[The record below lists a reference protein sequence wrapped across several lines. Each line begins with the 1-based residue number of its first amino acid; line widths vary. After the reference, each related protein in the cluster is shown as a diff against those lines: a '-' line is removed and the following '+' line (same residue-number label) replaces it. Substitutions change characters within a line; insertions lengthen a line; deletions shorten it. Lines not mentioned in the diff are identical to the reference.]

1 MEKIFKKSLALVLS
15 AALCL
20 TAFVGCLTVSAAD
33 ETTPAYAISTDA
45 KGKVGDTVEVI
56 AEYTNISTV
65 CGHYVTVTFPANFTV
80 KEVYQAKES
89 ADGETYKLLTAY
101 KEGSEENWQYKMDV
115 VEGKT
120 AIKSCDIINFF
131 ASEGSEHNVTTGSL
145 KFKFVVTIGEVEV
158 GEYPVTI
165 AVEAASQDEMWITPV
180 ITNGKITVEANTP
193 AHEHVFDETAN
204 QVVTFDSTGITYN
217 KVCTTDKEL
226 VPVSK
231 DTSDNAVTV
240 ATTAT
245 KFTAYSAVNDVD
257 GGTFTIDFALPEGKT
272 ANDVKVAYVSGNKII
287 ANGYHSSLSDGDLT
301 NGENAI
307 AFSYADGV
315 ATLTTEKTGVFVVFV
330 PSADSVLPT
339 ANIGMTQTFDLGSSI
354 SILFK
359 VNKTN
364 LANFDSVYA
373 VIDHEAYNGNTV
385 YNHETK
391 IDKYEIDGTYYVF
404 SYPVSAMQMGDDV
417 TASYYGV
424 EDGVS
429 YLLRVKTDYSLVAYA
444 AGSVGYKGT
453 DTNLKTLLS
462 DMFTYGSIAQRTFAY
477 HTDAL
482 VSENAAIAGYI
493 AQYPASETVARES
506 IEYVPSSSTYADVN
520 NKLCGFNKGLN
531 LESTVEVYYRVN
543 LSNFITKYGESEL
556 SNLQFRVSYK
566 EASKT
571 NTDVTPTVVTYG
583 INDNVASSNKRYD
596 FLANKIVAP
605 MMASQTEIGVYYN
618 NPTTGNCEWLA
629 TSVYSINTYLYNN
642 YDSTVKIKSDAT
654 ANLGDICKAVATY
667 GVSARNYFGIVS

>member
-20 TAFVGCLTVSAAD
+20 TALVGCLTVSAE
-33 ETTPAYAISTDA
+33 ETTA
-45 KGKVGDTVEVI
+45 KPTYKLGTVEGKPGDTVKVTANITNATEVCAHLI
-56 AEYTNISTV
+56 DIVFPTDLTIGAVTDSLNRTYLTVEQWEATGNNSEIPAYNLFEDAEGKHIRFVEFVNWPDTTVVSDLTVNIEFKIPEGATA
-65 CGHYVTVTFPANFTV
+65 G
-80 KEVYQAKES
+80 KVYDLTPTIQAGKY
-89 ADGETYKLLTAY
+89 DDDTKL
-101 KEGSEENWQYKMDV
+101 MDV
-115 VEGKT
+115 VTT
-120 AIKSCDIINFF
+120 AGTIT
-131 ASEGSEHNVTTGSL
+131 VTT
-145 KFKFVVTIGEVEV
+145 
-158 GEYPVTI
+158 
-165 AVEAASQDEMWITPV
+165 AS
-180 ITNGKITVEANTP
+180 
-193 AHEHVFDETAN
+193 HEHTFDETAN
-204 QVVTFDSTGITYN
+204 EIVTFDSTGITYN
-217 KVCTTDKEL
+217 KVCTSDEQL
-226 VPVSK
+226 VAVSK
-231 DTSDNAVTV
+231 DTSDDAIAV
-240 ATTAT
+240 ATIAT

-287 ANGYHSSLSDGDLT
+287 ANGYHVSLSDGDLT

-373 VIDHEAYNGNTV
+373 VIDHEAYNGNTA
-385 YNHETK
+385 YNNEK
-391 IDKYEIDGTYYVF
+391 VIDEYGIDGTYYVF
-404 SYPVSAMQMGDDV
+404 SYPVSAMQMGDNV

-453 DTNLKTLLS
+453 DTKLKTLLS
-462 DMFTYGSIAQRTFAY
+462 DMFTYGAMAQRTFAY

-506 IEYVPSSSTYADVN
+506 IEYVKSSSTYADAN

-556 SNLQFRVSYK
+556 SNLEFRVSYK

-583 INDNVASSNKRYD
+583 INDNVAKDGNRYD

-605 MMASQTEIGVYYN
+605 MMASQTEIGIYYN

-642 YDSTVKIKSDAT
+642 YNSTVKIKSDAT